1 MAVWQFNRGE
11 WTEAYVFLRLLG
23 DGRIYGATSELIKD
37 ETIYLD
43 IVNIIRDEPDKILIF
58 ERFIEDNIAYVKA
71 LKDGSAIRIVT
82 APELSEYAQLLYDH
96 IKTLS
101 TSRVASIADVQEYLV
116 TLGLDSPKANLSS
129 KAKEK
134 YGVKTDVIVTSEDF
148 RDHARAT
155 EGFSIKSHI
164 GSSATL
170 FNCSQTSGFTF
181 EVLGCDEVGM
191 YQINSKDTFLSIMDE
206 IRKNYS
212 LKYVGCRN
220 ETFEQNIAIVDSR
233 MEEILSTAVLAHA
246 LYYGTCGS
254 DVKKVCNKV
263 IELNPI
269 HMKNPQIFYPAKFK
283 DFLFASFAGMT
294 ASSVWNGRKK
304 LTGGYIDVS
313 KSGDMLY
320 YRAMSDD
327 IFGNYLFEN
336 TYLDRPD
343 RGMGKDLALTKANAY
358 LEGKTLSE
366 NEVNACIYKNGK
378 SGAKKS
384 KKGDFGYV
392 YENNGHYYID
402 LNFQVRFR

>member
-1 MAVWQFNRGE
+1 MARWQFDRGE
-11 WTEAYVFLRLLG
+11 WTEAYVFMRLLG
-23 DGRIYGATSELIKD
+23 EGRIYGASSHLTTDDSVFIKMGNIIGD
-37 ETIYLD
+37 ET
-43 IVNIIRDEPDKILIF
+43 NQILIF
-58 ERFIEDNIAYVKA
+58 KRFVDDQVDYIKASKDDNRMTV
-71 LKDGSAIRIVT
+71 VT
-82 APELSEYAQLLYDH
+82 VPEVSEYAQFLYDCV
-96 IKTLS
+96 KMRAS
-101 TSRVASIADVQEYLV
+101 SRVTSMTKDFSVNNHV
-116 TLGLDSPKANLSS
+116 GSP
-129 KAKEK
+129 
-134 YGVKTDVIVTSEDF
+134 
-148 RDHARAT
+148 
-155 EGFSIKSHI
+155 
-164 GSSATL
+164 ATL

-181 EVLGCDEVGM
+181 EVVGCDEASM
-191 YQINSKDTFLSIMDE
+191 HQINSKDAFLSIMDE

-233 MEEILSTAVLAHA
+233 MEEILSSAVLAHA
-246 LYYGTCGS
+246 SYYGTCGS

-269 HMKNPQIFYPAKFK
+269 HMKNPHIFYPAKFK

-313 KSGDMLY
+313 RSGDMLY

-343 RGMGKDLALTKANAY
+343 RGMCKDLALIKANAY
-358 LEGKTLSE
+358 IEGRTLSE
-366 NEVNACIYKNGK
+366 EEVNACIYKDGK